1 MAFFS
6 TDFSATLVKRESASG
21 DYFGPSSLDPKGGT
35 YRGHILSLPVTGF
48 KLWFKRTEGG
58 ETSRRVARDPDP
70 ALIAE
75 LEADVGGTL
84 LIREGKRQV
93 QRFAAF
99 FAWNY
104 ELERIQVVEATQ
116 MSVLRDLDRL
126 TADPDYSDLSDWDLQ
141 IVRDGE
147 ALLTKYSVDFKPTK
161 RRATLATQIQAAWDE
176 CESKGCDL
184 HVLYTNGHPLAPL
197 RGTND

>member
-48 KLWFKRTEGG
+48 KLWFKRNEGGG
-58 ETSRRVARDPDP
+58 ETCRRVARDPDP

-161 RRATLATQIQAAWDE
+161 RRGALATQIQAAWYE
-176 CESKGCDL
+176 CETKGCDL
-184 HVLYTNGHPLAPL
+184 HVLYSNGHPLEAL
-197 RGTND
+197 RAST